1 MGKANRGA
9 ARLRGGVKE
18 SSARL
23 KDKEEEYSDLL
34 KNTKVQQAS
43 ANSTEGALNA
53 RQAALDARQRKLD
66 GMQTDLKKE
75 IDRLTNDNRELLQ
88 TKKEVER
95 REQELTVETLELQT
109 KARGARGAATT
120 PGIKTM
126 DKGDAMAPRPEEV
139 EEEA

>member
-1 MGKANRGA
+1 MGKANREADRLGA
-9 ARLRGGVKE
+9 AVKE

-95 REQELTVETLELQT
+95 RAQGLTGKTLPHPPQ
-109 KARGARGAATT
+109 ARGPPAAPPPPPTKS
-120 PGIKTM
+120 PANGN
-126 DKGDAMAPRPEEV
+126 
-139 EEEA
+139 